1 MSIGSPGRPS
11 SSTTEP
17 CASSSS
23 CLMVRRV
30 RPSSTL
36 SFTGMSMIISRSR
49 ALTPSA
55 FALSGWNTSAP
66 ALRGV
71 AIGLASAVGAAACS
85 ASASAHGSASA
96 VAVAACSFRSSA
108 ASGLAADFAAF
119 FTVGL
124 LMVGF
129 LGCWQVP
136 FDKDFGGS
144 AVRVGM
150 VDDALHAQRALILVA
165 AVLTLEHRHA
175 ADARGHRF
183 RQFDR
188 QHVAHLQRAHLAD
201 AAGYRD
207 EFGHQ
212 VHFGVAQLAGHAL
225 GPRLIVAL
233 VRADGRV

>member
-1 MSIGSPGRPS
+1 MSIGSAGSPS

-96 VAVAACSFRSSA
+96 VAMAACSFRSSA
-108 ASGLAADFAAF
+108 ASGLAADFAALF
-119 FTVGL
+119 
-124 LMVGF
+124 MVGF
-129 LGCWQVP
+129 LGCRQVP

-207 EFGHQ
+207 
-212 VHFGVAQLAGHAL
+212 
-225 GPRLIVAL
+225 
-233 VRADGRV
+233 